1 MTTNDAQVAI
11 VRANDANAALNNP
24 LVVQA
29 IDAMRADLYAKLTD
43 TTWRQR
49 GAREA
54 IYHQLKAIDN
64 FEAQFRHHITN
75 GKIAQ
80 SWLEQY
86 RATQELK
93 RSRRRA

>member
-1 MTTNDAQVAI
+1 MNQSDANSLL
-11 VRANDANAALNNP
+11 VRANEADQVLRNP
-24 LVVQA
+24 LVIQA

-49 GAREA
+49 SAREA
-54 IYHQLKAIDN
+54 IYHQLKSIDN
-64 FEAQFRHHITN
+64 FEAQFRHHINN
-75 GKIAQ
+75 GKLAS
-80 SWLEQY
+80 SWLDQY

>member
-1 MTTNDAQVAI
+1 MNQSDANAAL
-11 VRANDANAALNNP
+11 VRANDADRLMREPMLIA
-24 LVVQA
+24 A
-29 IDAMRADLYAKLTD
+29 IDTMRADLYAKLTE
-43 TTWRQR
+43 TSWRQR
-49 GAREA
+49 SAREA

-64 FEAQFRHHITN
+64 FEAQFRHHINT
-75 GKIAQ
+75 GKLAS

>member
-1 MTTNDAQVAI
+1 MTENDAKATM
-11 VRANDANAALNNP
+11 VRANEANQVLNNP
-24 LVVQA
+24 LVVNA
-29 IDAMRADLYAKLTD
+29 IDTMRADLYAKLTD

-49 GAREA
+49 AAREA

-64 FEAQFRHHITN
+64 FEAQFRHHLTN
-75 GKIAQ
+75 GKLAQ